1 MSAIVL
7 KKLTSFDYAVGIGY
21 VEVWVNPGTLAYVQ
35 PRRRQDTL
43 DGTLLYFNVD
53 GGLLAVREDVDEVLA
68 ILAGRDYDRE
78 QKLLGELADD
88 ELAADA
94 AYRDM
99 LQHPETV
106 VDAPELFS

>member
-7 KKLTSFDYAVGIGY
+7 KRLTSYDYTVGVGY
-21 VEVWVNPGTLAYVQ
+21 VPVYVNPCQLAYVQ

-53 GGLLAVREDVDEVLA
+53 GGVLAVREDIDEVLA

-78 QKLLGELADD
+78 HKIDYTYEAMRAD
-88 ELAADA
+88 LV
-94 AYRDM
+94 
-99 LQHPETV
+99 P
-106 VDAPELFS
+106 